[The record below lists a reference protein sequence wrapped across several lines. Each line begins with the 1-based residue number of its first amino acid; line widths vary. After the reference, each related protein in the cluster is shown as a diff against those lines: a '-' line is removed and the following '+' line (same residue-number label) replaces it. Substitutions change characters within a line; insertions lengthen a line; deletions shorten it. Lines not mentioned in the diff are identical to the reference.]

1 MLTLLASLTAQTL
14 GLLVAASLVF
24 DVVHYF
30 LHCFARSRVGLLR
43 WAGALHETHHQ
54 FFTRQLRFDEGMSRR
69 NLREHV
75 FPEFLTRT
83 LVVLPCAL
91 FCHPVAVALVVL
103 VHLIQFVSVILLGG
117 RDANHVAFD
126 TLPAPG
132 SFLMVGPRYHALHH
146 VHPEAYYGSVVPLF
160 DQVFG
165 TALPLRDRRVA
176 MTGSSGAFGSA
187 LRPLLERAG
196 ARVRGLRFGVDYSYE
211 DYSTLDGPLAEAE
224 LLILAHGSKRDAAMQ
239 ANCDS
244 FVAII
249 ERFLSL
255 HRNDRFPV
263 EVWALGSEI
272 EFHPAWGDADLQVYL
287 ESKRAFAKHAH
298 AYYRDE
304 RFVYRHLCPSAF
316 RSRMGWAPFPAG
328 AAAAMALFLIRRGFR
343 YVPVTYTGIALLNYF
358 KFLFARVPDNS
369 TSGSAPRKGGV
380 QFT

>member
-1 MLTLLASLTAQTL
+1 MLAWLTSISIQTL

-24 DVVHYF
+24 DVVHYV
-30 LHCFARSRVGLLR
+30 LHQFARSRFGLLR
-43 WAGALHETHHQ
+43 AMGALHETHHE
-54 FFTRQLRFDEGMSRR
+54 FFNRQLRFDDALSRR

-75 FPEFLTRT
+75 IPEFLTRT
-83 LVVLPCAL
+83 LAVLPCAL
-91 FCHPVAVALVVL
+91 FCSPVAVALVAII
-103 VHLIQFVSVILLGG
+103 HGIQLVSVILLQG
-117 RDANHVAFD
+117 RDVNHVAYD
-126 TLPAPG
+126 TLPSPG
-132 SFLMVGPRYHALHH
+132 SFLLVGPRYHALHH
-146 VHPEAYYGSVVPLF
+146 VHPEGYFGSVLPLF

-176 MTGSSGAFGSA
+176 LTGATGAFGSA

-196 ARVRGLRFGVDYSYE
+196 AQVRGLKFGVDYTYD
-211 DYSTLDGPLAEAE
+211 DYSALDGPLGEAQI
-224 LLILAHGSKRDAAMQ
+224 LILAHGSKRDFAMQ

-244 FVAII
+244 FVAIL
-249 ERFLSL
+249 ERFLAL

-272 EFHPAWGDADLQVYL
+272 EFHPAWGNADLQIYL

-304 RFVYRHLCPSAF
+304 RFIYRHICPAGF
-316 RSRMGWAPFPAG
+316 QSRMGWAPFPAS

-358 KFLFARVPDNS
+358 KFLFARIPEKSDA
-369 TSGSAPRKGGV
+369 GSAPRKEDI